1 MEPPV
6 QEPAEE
12 EKEYRWPALESDP
25 EIFTSYMSKLGMSDD
40 WNICEIFGMDDD
52 CLSFVPRPC
61 VGVIVTF
68 ERTENRDDGKQ
79 GDGTS
84 STLVPF
90 YMKQTKTLDNACG
103 IIACLHAIMNHTSDI
118 SLTADSILDKFQK
131 ETADKTAEERA
142 TYLEEFKE
150 FQEEHKSHASQGQTE
165 APTSSKKVLHHFV
178 AFIMNSANQLVE
190 LDGTKDG
197 PAVIQDDCEDLLKGV
212 ATELQRRLAD
222 GNITESLSMMALSK
236 KA

>member
-1 MEPPV
+1 MEGPAQDPV
-6 QEPAEE
+6 EE
-12 EKEYRWPALESDP
+12 TEQYHWPALESDP
-25 EIFTSYMSKLGMSDD
+25 EIFTGYMNKLGMSID
-40 WNICEIFGMDDD
+40 WHICEIFGMDDD

-68 ERTENRDDGKQ
+68 ERTEDRDDGKP

-90 YMKQTKTLDNACG
+90 YMKQTGTLDNACG
-103 IIACLHAIMNHTSDI
+103 IIACLHAIINHISDI
-118 SLTADSILDKFQK
+118 SLAADSILDKFK
-131 ETADKTAEERA
+131 KDTADKTPEERA
-142 TYLEEFKE
+142 SYLEEFKD
-150 FQEEHKSHASQGQTE
+150 FQEEHKSYASQGQTE
-165 APTSSKKVLHHFV
+165 APTSSEKVNHHFV
-178 AFIMNSANQLVE
+178 AFVKNSSNQLIE

-212 ATELQRRLAD
+212 ATELQRRLAA